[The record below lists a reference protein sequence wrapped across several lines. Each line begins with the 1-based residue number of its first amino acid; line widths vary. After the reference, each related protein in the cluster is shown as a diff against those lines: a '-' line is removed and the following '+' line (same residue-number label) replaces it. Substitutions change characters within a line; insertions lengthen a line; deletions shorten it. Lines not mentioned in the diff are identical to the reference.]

1 VPGKNVSP
9 ERCDDVTVT
18 VPQLSDTVGAI
29 HETLAWQFS
38 SADAVMS
45 AGQPAKTG
53 GVRSS
58 TMTLK
63 SMVAEFPLASV
74 AIQLTRVV
82 PIENLSPECRE
93 LLMVTEEQSCV
104 TMVFQVTLAE
114 HEASAPMVISA
125 MRSITG
131 AV

>member
-1 VPGKNVSP
+1 
-9 ERCDDVTVT
+9 
-18 VPQLSDTVGAI
+18 
-29 HETLAWQFS
+29 
-38 SADAVMS
+38 
-45 AGQPAKTG
+45 
-53 GVRSS
+53 
-58 TMTLK
+58 MTLK
-63 SMVAEFPLASV
+63 AIVDEFPLASI

-82 PIENLSPECRE
+82 PIENISPEWRE
-93 LLMVTEEQSCV
+93 LVMVTEEQSCV